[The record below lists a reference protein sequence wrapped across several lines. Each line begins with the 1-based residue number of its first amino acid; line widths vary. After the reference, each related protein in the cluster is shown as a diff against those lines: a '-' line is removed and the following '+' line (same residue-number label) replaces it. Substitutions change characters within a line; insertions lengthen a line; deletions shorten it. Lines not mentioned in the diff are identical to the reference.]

1 VAWIRVGQ
9 FLPGY
14 RWRVGERSEIE
25 VPDDF
30 EREFPGASRSAALV
44 AANLLRTATALEAEI
59 ERPPREAVG
68 LSISAFQ
75 VLAIIDGADAP
86 PSAQAIA
93 EQLLVTSGSMTSLL
107 DTLERRGLVER
118 RRHPT
123 DRRKILLHLTVDG
136 QRTVDRYL
144 PAIHNAITHV
154 IAPLT
159 EPERHQLLAALA
171 KVRAGVAGLANQT
184 VPAVKARRKR
194 RPSPT

>member
-1 VAWIRVGQ
+1 MG
-9 FLPGY
+9 G
-14 RWRVGERSEIE
+14 RSEVE

-86 PSAQAIA
+86 PTGQAIA

-107 DTLERRGLVER
+107 DTLERRCLVER

-123 DRRKILLHLTVDG
+123 DRRKILLQLTVEG
-136 QRTVDRYL
+136 QRTVDQYL
-144 PAIHNAITHV
+144 PAVHGAITQA
-154 IAPLT
+154 IAQLT
-159 EPERHQLLAALA
+159 EPERHQLLACLV
-171 KVRAGVAGLANQT
+171 KVRDGVAGLANQA
-184 VPAVKARRKR
+184 PAVRARRKR
-194 RPSPT
+194 RPN

>member
-1 VAWIRVGQ
+1 
-9 FLPGY
+9 
-14 RWRVGERSEIE
+14 VGELSEVE

-30 EREFPGASRSAALV
+30 EQEFPGASRSAALI

-59 ERPPREAVG
+59 ERPPRKGAG

-86 PSAQAIA
+86 PTGQAIA

-123 DRRKILLHLTVDG
+123 DRRKLLLHLTVEG
-136 QRTVDRYL
+136 QRTVDQYL
-144 PAIHNAITHV
+144 PAVHGTITQ
-154 IAPLT
+154 AMAQLT
-159 EPERHQLLAALA
+159 EPERQQLLAALR
-171 KVRAGVAGLANQT
+171 KVRAGLAGLANQ
-184 VPAVKARRKR
+184 VAPAVKARRKR
-194 RPSPT
+194 RPNSGSSRTSLAD